1 MPYCHTVFQTVKPE
15 QLENV
20 LSRFAQECFV
30 GGQAAYRLDDGSFS
44 IDAGEND
51 IRAIYDESNTVIR
64 FFCRYKHDASF
75 YDRKLQTFAAK
86 HGITSSFTV
95 ASKLGTDGST
105 I

>member
-1 MPYCHTVFQTVKPE
+1 
-15 QLENV
+15 V
-20 LSRFAQECFV
+20 LSKFAQECFV

-51 IRAIYDESNTVIR
+51 IRAIYDEPNAVIR
-64 FFCRYKHDASF
+64 FFCRYKRDAGF

-86 HGITSSFTV
+86 HSITSSLTM
-95 ASKLGTDGST
+95 ASKLGTDGSR

>member
-15 QLENV
+15 QVENV
-20 LSRFAQECFV
+20 LSRVAQECFV

-64 FFCRYKHDASF
+64 FFCRYKCDAGF
-75 YDRKLQTFAAK
+75 YDKKLQTFAAK
-86 HGITSSFTV
+86 HGITSLLTV
-95 ASKLGTDGST
+95 ASKLGTDGSR